1 MDVGVAVVLSV
12 KSSRDIMDYTSE
24 CLHVSLIV
32 ELNDG
37 ALVLV
42 YLNVPWF
49 LLSSYLVHNYLECS
63 LFILGCNRSVF
74 L

>member
-1 MDVGVAVVLSV
+1 MDVGVAVVLSD

-37 ALVLV
+37 ALS
-42 YLNVPWF
+42 VP
-49 LLSSYLVHNYLECS
+49 ECS
-63 LFILGCNRSVF
+63 VVFIKFLPRTQLFRMFIVYSRL
-74 L
+74 